1 MRRLSLLL
9 SCLIILQFNISG
21 QTANFKIQGTI
32 TDEDSKELLIG
43 ATISISNL
51 KLNTVAGLDGTYTL
65 QNVSE
70 GKHKIVCS
78 FIGYQK
84 KDTLVSI
91 KKNMV
96 LNFHLKNA
104 YSELSLVTVS
114 GKKNA
119 ESEIIAKRVE
129 QNSLIVSN
137 IVSAKS
143 IQLSPDIIIAN
154 VLQRVSGVSLERS
167 SSGEGRY
174 AIIRG
179 MDQRYNYTL
188 INGIKIP
195 SPDNKNRYV
204 PLDIFPSD
212 LVERVEV
219 SKALTPDME
228 GDAIGGAVNMIMKNA
243 ANGLYVNASL
253 STGYN
258 QNLIDKGYNYF
269 PVKSINLKSPYEANG
284 ASYLAK
290 PGDFTRDNLNYTNKN
305 FTPNAIA
312 SLSIGN
318 RFFNNKLGIMLG
330 GSFQNTYRSYSGI
343 FNPSEYYDETNKE
356 GSLRIKH
363 SNIRD
368 YSNQLTRMG
377 LNAKLDYAFDEKNKI
392 SLYVFK
398 AILNDAQNRMTT
410 DTLQPPPRT
419 GPGTGQVWNFG
430 RSKYQHQSIFNSTL
444 QGNHMLFPKLK
455 FDWTTAYSIAKNNI
469 PDMAEYEYDNGY
481 FADGTSPVPYQH
493 ANKVVDYHRIWE
505 RTSDKD
511 IAGYA
516 NLAYS
521 DNFKSIPYTLSVG
534 GMYRAKKRD
543 NLYQDY
549 ELRTIPNPDGNF
561 QLWTDIYH
569 FNWSVFNPNG
579 SPANPNSYRADENI
593 SAGYAMLK
601 INWKKL
607 ETMAGVRMENTDQRF
622 TTDLPET
629 LAGKSGQI
637 TYTDVLPSFN
647 LKYHLDNK
655 TNLRLSY
662 FNSINRPG
670 YFEII
675 PTNKKGDEYTETG
688 NPMLKHAKADNI
700 DFRYEYFPKSNEQI
714 LVGIFYKNIM
724 NPIEFGFV
732 GDKSDQYQPSNF
744 GNATNYGFE
753 FVYEKYIQQFGLKL
767 NYTYTNS
774 SITTTKIETFNNLM
788 IEPAPSETRPL
799 QGQSAHIANAA
810 LLYKNIKK
818 GIDMQL
824 AWQFTGKRISL
835 VSPYYGFDQWQKA
848 MNMFDFSAE
857 KKFKKNF
864 GLFLKVQNLLNTP
877 DEFYVKKPVSN
888 TYAVPFEVSGSAET
902 LSKRNYYGRNYQ
914 IGFRYL
920 L

>member
-1 MRRLSLLL
+1 MRKFSILIL
-9 SCLIILQFNISG
+9 CLYIFQLNISA
-21 QTANFKIQGTI
+21 QTPNFKIKGQIADRT
-32 TDEDSKELLIG
+32 TKEQLVG
-43 ATISISNL
+43 ATITISSL
-51 KLNTVAGLDGTYTL
+51 KLNTIAGLDGTYSF
-65 QNVSE
+65 QNVAK
-70 GKHKIVCS
+70 GKYKIVCS
-78 FIGYQK
+78 FIGYQSQ
-84 KDTLVSI
+84 DTLISI
-91 KKNMV
+91 SNNTV
-96 LNFHLKNA
+96 LNFHLKDA
-104 YSELSLVTVS
+104 YSELATITVS
-114 GKKNA
+114 GKKYK
-119 ESEIIAKRVE
+119 ESEVSAKKDE
-129 QNSLIVSN
+129 QNSQIVSN

-243 ANGLYVNASL
+243 ANRLYVNASV

-258 QNLIDKGYNYF
+258 QNLFNKGYNYF
-269 PVKSINLKSPYEANG
+269 PVKSINSKSPFEAYG
-284 ASYLAK
+284 SSYSAK
-290 PGDFTRDNLNYTNKN
+290 PIDFTRDNLNYTKKS

-318 RFFNNKLGIMLG
+318 RFFNNKLGVMLG
-330 GSFQNTYRSYSGI
+330 ASFQNTYRGNTGI

-368 YSNQLTRMG
+368 YSSQLTRIG
-377 LNAKLDYAFDEKNKI
+377 LNAKIDYSIDERNKI
-392 SLYVFK
+392 SLYVFD
-398 AILNDAQNRMTT
+398 AILNDAQTRMTT
-410 DTLQPPPRT
+410 DTLQPPPRV
-419 GPGTGQVWNFG
+419 GPGTGQVWNYG
-430 RSKYQHQSIFNSTL
+430 RSRYQHQSIYNSTL
-444 QGNHMLFPKLK
+444 QGSHVLSPKLN
-455 FDWTTAYSIAKNNI
+455 FDWTTAYSVAKNNI
-469 PDMAEYEYDNGY
+469 PDLAEYEYDNGF

-505 RTSDKD
+505 TTSDRD

-516 NLAYS
+516 KLAYAN
-521 DNFKSIPYTLSVG
+521 NFKEIPFTLMVG
-534 GMYRAKKRD
+534 GMYRSKHRD

-549 ELRTIPNPDGNF
+549 ELRTIPNPDGSF

-593 SAGYAMLK
+593 SAGYATLK
-601 INWKKL
+601 FTFKKL
-607 ETMAGVRMENTDQRF
+607 ETLAGVRMENTNQQFD
-622 TTDLPET
+622 TDLPVT
-629 LAGKSGQI
+629 LAGKSGKI
-637 TYTDVLPSFN
+637 TYTDVLPSI
-647 LKYHLDNK
+647 HLRYLLNNQ

-662 FNSINRPG
+662 FSSINRPG

-675 PTNKKGDEYTETG
+675 PTNKKGDEYDETG
-688 NPMLKHAKADNI
+688 NPLLKHAKADNI
-700 DFRYEYFPKSNEQI
+700 DFRFEYFPKSNEQI
-714 LVGIFYKNIM
+714 LAGMFYKNIK
-724 NPIEFGFV
+724 NPIEYGFV
-732 GDKSDQYQPSNF
+732 GQKADQYQPANF

-753 FVYEKYIQQFGLKL
+753 FVYEKYINKFGLRL

-774 SITTTKIETFNNLM
+774 SITTTKIETFNNIR

-810 LLYKNIKK
+810 LLYKNIPL

-824 AWQFTGKRISL
+824 AWQFTGKRIAL
-835 VSPYYGFDQWQKA
+835 VSPYYGFDQWQKDL
-848 MNMFDFSAE
+848 NMFDFSAE

-864 GLFLKVQNLLNTP
+864 GIFLKIQNLLNTP
-877 DEFYVKKPVSN
+877 DEYYVNKPISN
-888 TYAVPFEVSGSAET
+888 TYAVPYENLSSSQT
-902 LSKRNYYGRNYQ
+902 LSRRNLYGQNYQ
-914 IGFRYL
+914 IGFRYIL
-920 L
+920 

>member
-1 MRRLSLLL
+1 MRRLSLLIV
-9 SCLIILQFNISG
+9 CLNILQINISG
-21 QTANFKIQGTI
+21 QTANYKIKGIIADRNT
-32 TDEDSKELLIG
+32 KEQLVG
-43 ATISISNL
+43 ANITISSL
-51 KLNTVAGLDGTYTL
+51 KRNTIAGLDGTYSF
-65 QNVSE
+65 QNVAK
-70 GKHKIVCS
+70 GKYKIVCS
-78 FIGYQK
+78 FIGYQSR
-84 KDTLVSI
+84 DTVISV
-91 KKNMV
+91 NNNTV
-96 LNFHLKNA
+96 LNFYLRDA
-104 YSELSLVTVS
+104 YSELSTITVS
-114 GKKNA
+114 GKKYK
-119 ESEIIAKRVE
+119 ESEVSAKKDE
-129 QNSLIVSN
+129 QNSQIVSN

-228 GDAIGGAVNMIMKNA
+228 ADAIGGSVNMIMKNA
-243 ANGLYVNASL
+243 ASRLYVNASL

-258 QNLIDKGYNYF
+258 QNLFKKGYDYF
-269 PVKSINLKSPYEANG
+269 PSGSINLKSPFEAYG
-284 ASYLAK
+284 PSYSAKAS
-290 PGDFTRDNLNYTNKN
+290 DFTRDNLNYTKKN

-318 RFFNNKLGIMLG
+318 RFFNNMLG
-330 GSFQNTYRSYSGI
+330 VMLGASFQNTFRGNTGI

-363 SNIRD
+363 SNIRN
-368 YSNQLTRMG
+368 YSSQLTRIG
-377 LNAKLDYAFDEKNKI
+377 LNAKIDFAINEKNKI
-392 SLYVFK
+392 SLYVFN
-398 AILNDAQNRMTT
+398 AILNDAQTRMTT
-410 DTLQPPPRT
+410 DTLQPPPRVGT
-419 GPGTGQVWNFG
+419 GTGQVWNYG
-430 RSKYQHQSIFNSTL
+430 RSKYQHQSIYNSTL
-444 QGNHMLFPKLK
+444 QGNHNLSKKLN
-455 FDWTTAYSIAKNNI
+455 FEWTTAYSVAKNNI
-469 PDMAEYEYDNGY
+469 PDLAEYEYDNGY
-481 FADGTSPVPYQH
+481 FADGTSSVPYQH

-505 RTSDKD
+505 RTSDRD

-516 NLAYS
+516 RLAYAN
-521 DNFKSIPYTLSVG
+521 NFKDIPFTLTIG
-534 GMYRAKKRD
+534 GMHRSKHRD

-549 ELRTIPNPDGNF
+549 ELRTIPNPDGSF

-601 INWKKL
+601 FNYKKL
-607 ETMAGVRMENTDQRF
+607 ETLAGVRMENTDQQF
-622 TTDLPET
+622 DTDLPVT
-629 LAGKSGQI
+629 LAGKSGKI
-637 TYTDVLPSFN
+637 TYSDVLPSIH
-647 LKYHLDNK
+647 LKYLLNNQ

-662 FNSINRPG
+662 FSSINRPG

-675 PTNKKGDEYTETG
+675 PTNKKGDEYDETG
-688 NPMLKHAKADNI
+688 NPLLKHAKADNI
-700 DFRYEYFPKSNEQI
+700 DFRYEYFPKPNEQI
-714 LVGIFYKNIM
+714 LFGIFYKNIA

-732 GDKSDQYQPSNF
+732 GQKADQYQPANF
-744 GNATNYGFE
+744 GSATNYGFE
-753 FVYEKYIQQFGLKL
+753 LVYEKYINKFGLRL

-774 SITTTKIETFNNLM
+774 SITTNKIETFNNIR

-810 LLYKNIKK
+810 LLYKNIPL

-824 AWQFTGKRISL
+824 AWQFTGKRIAL
-835 VSPYYGFDQWQKA
+835 VSPYYGFDQWQKDL
-848 MNMFDFSAE
+848 NMFDFSAE

-864 GLFLKVQNLLNTP
+864 GIFIKIQNILNTP
-877 DEFYVKKPVSN
+877 DEFYVNKPFSN
-888 TYAVPFEVSGSAET
+888 TYPVPFEAAGSPQT
-902 LSKRNYYGRNYQ
+902 LSKRNLYGQNYQ
-914 IGFRYL
+914 IGLRFIL
-920 L
+920 